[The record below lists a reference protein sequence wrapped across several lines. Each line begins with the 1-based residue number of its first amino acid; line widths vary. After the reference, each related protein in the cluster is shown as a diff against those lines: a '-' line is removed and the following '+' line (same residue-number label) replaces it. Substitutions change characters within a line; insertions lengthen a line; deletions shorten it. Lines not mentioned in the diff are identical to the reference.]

1 MPAPWEKEFGSQHL
15 IMLENDTRPY
25 FALEKMESRWE
36 KQTYYSR
43 TNLWWKRTEL
53 FFDGD
58 TIRKVIEEEKQVRTN
73 GEIYR
78 QSYRE
83 YDTCLQTQERKLL
96 LPLTK
101 RGKPKPLTASA
112 VGNTTPF
119 GCTFFLEM
127 EKGRETTLYAGNLRS
142 NQRLP
147 VGEAEKIAAI
157 QNDSDFQK
165 FAKWYIATCPDDYF
179 AKVER
184 VKNSTHQT
192 VKYRTGDIFRV
203 EYDRFSYCYGLVTG
217 EIRKILRWEEL
228 SDSHSFHMLMT
239 VPVMVRFYEVMTP
252 NASMTPEE
260 LSQYPLGRVE
270 ICADND
276 LLWRTHPIVGHRNL
290 TAEDIEFPLVCSRVS
305 GDFFPE
311 EKSACDLY
319 VEWGTAQVVLPA
331 SSLSPVLQD
340 WLKGYFCPWGGVQ
353 LGIFPDLVGLREE
366 EKLRL
371 DTYRNNLQ
379 IPQNWEI
386 REELFCCLGLPD
398 DADFDDFAVSFG
410 GLTMEEIVKKLNAG

>member
-15 IMLENDTRPY
+15 ITLENDTRPY

-36 KQTYYSR
+36 KQAYYSR

-112 VGNTTPF
+112 VGNTT
-119 GCTFFLEM
+119 
-127 EKGRETTLYAGNLRS
+127 
-142 NQRLP
+142 
-147 VGEAEKIAAI
+147 EKIAAI

-228 SDSHSFHMLMT
+228 PDSHSFHMLMT

-270 ICADND
+270 LCADND
-276 LLWRTHPIVGHRNL
+276 LLWGTHPIVGHRRL
-290 TAEDIEFPLVCSRVS
+290 AADDVEFPLVCSRVS

-311 EKSACDLY
+311 EESACDLY

-379 IPQNWEI
+379 ISQNREI

-398 DADFDDFAVSFG
+398 DADFDDFAISFG

>member
-1 MPAPWEKEFGSQHL
+1 MPVPWEKEFGSQHL
-15 IMLENDTRPY
+15 ITLGNDTRPY

-127 EKGRETTLYAGNLRS
+127 EKGRETTLYVGNLRS

-147 VGEAEKIAAI
+147 VGEAEKIAA
-157 QNDSDFQK
+157 FLP
-165 FAKWYIATCPDDYF
+165 CC
-179 AKVER
+179 E
-184 VKNSTHQT
+184 
-192 VKYRTGDIFRV
+192 TG
-203 EYDRFSYCYGLVTG
+203 
-217 EIRKILRWEEL
+217 
-228 SDSHSFHMLMT
+228 
-239 VPVMVRFYEVMTP
+239 
-252 NASMTPEE
+252 
-260 LSQYPLGRVE
+260 
-270 ICADND
+270 
-276 LLWRTHPIVGHRNL
+276 
-290 TAEDIEFPLVCSRVS
+290 
-305 GDFFPE
+305 
-311 EKSACDLY
+311 
-319 VEWGTAQVVLPA
+319 
-331 SSLSPVLQD
+331 
-340 WLKGYFCPWGGVQ
+340 
-353 LGIFPDLVGLREE
+353 
-366 EKLRL
+366 
-371 DTYRNNLQ
+371 
-379 IPQNWEI
+379 
-386 REELFCCLGLPD
+386 
-398 DADFDDFAVSFG
+398 
-410 GLTMEEIVKKLNAG
+410 